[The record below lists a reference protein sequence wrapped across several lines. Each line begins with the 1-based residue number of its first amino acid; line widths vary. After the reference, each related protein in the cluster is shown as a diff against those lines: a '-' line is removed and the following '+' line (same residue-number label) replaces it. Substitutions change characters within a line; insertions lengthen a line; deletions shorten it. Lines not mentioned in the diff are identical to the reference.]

1 MSLDIQHDQFREK
14 FNKYTR
20 KAFEVLPRLE
30 KPCILDIGCGSGV
43 PTIELAR
50 LSDGQIIGVDIDQSR
65 LDTFTKKIDTAGL
78 TKRIKT
84 IQCSMLDMKFSDESF
99 DIIWAEGVIA
109 IIDFERGLKEWRRF
123 IKPNGFLVVHDE
135 ISNINKKREMV
146 SLCGYKLIDT
156 FIIPKEVWWKEYYG
170 PLEQNIKELR
180 IQYRNDPTTLRMLD
194 REQNEVEEFKKNPRY
209 HGSVFFIMQ
218 KH

>member
-109 IIDFERGLKEWRRF
+109 IIDFERGLKE
-123 IKPNGFLVVHDE
+123 
-135 ISNINKKREMV
+135 
-146 SLCGYKLIDT
+146 
-156 FIIPKEVWWKEYYG
+156 
-170 PLEQNIKELR
+170 
-180 IQYRNDPTTLRMLD
+180 
-194 REQNEVEEFKKNPRY
+194 
-209 HGSVFFIMQ
+209 
-218 KH
+218 